1 LFAINDLIISYEA
14 NAAILRLA
22 NEEKVDPYGRKKMKS
37 SVRIIMLA
45 ALAATCICSQ
55 AYAGAKAVVGGAF
68 AVPLLDAKTAVG
80 KDGLLRLIFDYNP
93 STGGSTYAGSA
104 LWIIDPNSTVVAAGN
119 PSIPASV
126 GSFYFSTKGGSPI
139 FPVERSNTAM
149 YPQADGNTTVIFYY
163 GLGANPLLG
172 VTSFG
177 VWTYNSGGNL
187 IAAANYGPYGGTR
200 IFNLYFD
207 DATGKIVVKWATGSG
222 ASRTYAGWV
231 IDEFGTVVSATGYY
245 GPFGPS
251 SQIGKFRI
259 NASNQLIWPFS
270 LPNGSGDYTTVIWT
284 FNSGGSALVKAQS
297 YGPF

>member
-1 LFAINDLIISYEA
+1 M
-14 NAAILRLA
+14 
-22 NEEKVDPYGRKKMKS
+22 KVS
-37 SVRIIMLA
+37 ARITILA
-45 ALAATCICSQ
+45 ALAATGICGH
-55 AYAGAKAVVGGAF
+55 AYAGAKAVIGGAF

-93 STGGSTYAGSA
+93 STGGHTYQGSA
-104 LWIIDPNSTVVAAGN
+104 LWIIDPNGGVLASGSPT
-119 PSIPASV
+119 IPASV

-149 YPQADGNTTVIFYY
+149 YAQADGNTTVLFYY
-163 GLGANPLLG
+163 GLGANPLRG

-187 IAAANYGPYGGTR
+187 IAAQQIGPYGNTA

-222 ASRTYAGWV
+222 TSRTYAGWV
-231 IDEFGTVVSATGYY
+231 LDEFGNVVVATSF
-245 GPFGPS
+245 FGPYGAS
-251 SQIGKFRI
+251 SNVGKFRV
-259 NASNQLIWPFS
+259 NASNQLIVPFS
-270 LPNGSGDYTTVIWT
+270 FPVTGGYLTNIWT
-284 FNSGGSALVKAQS
+284 FKSSGSAVANAQS